1 MAREDYEAQVALLM
15 RLLPHVAKE
24 KVFALKGGTA
34 INLFYRD
41 LPRLSVDIDL
51 TYLPIK
57 DRGESLAEI
66 NEAMDRMAAAIEGS
80 IAGAKT
86 QRIQGGGGG
95 ATRVL
100 ARLGGAEIKI
110 ETSPVMRGVVHDPEM
125 RPVSDAVADEFG
137 YAEMQV
143 VSFEDLFGGKLH
155 AAVDRQHPRDLY
167 DIKLLYENEGLTEDL
182 FRTFLIYI
190 ACSSRP
196 AHELLDPNFI
206 DLDEPYTKEFEGM
219 TKVRANLDD
228 LLETRE
234 RLVADIRSRLDE
246 KVRTFLLRL
255 HDGTPDFGVIERLRA
270 ADLLYALFFGLSPF
284 PGAAEAFA
292 NLLSTPRGWA
302 LVMVG
307 SGIGALFA
315 AFAFAISLFSIPMM
329 LERRVDALTAMG
341 RSFAMT
347 LQNLPVVLVWGVIV
361 AAGLVL
367 CVATGFLALI
377 VIFPVL
383 GHGTWHVWR
392 AISGGGES

>member
-1 MAREDYEAQVALLM
+1 MAREDYEAQVALLV
-15 RLLPHVAKE
+15 RLLPHVARE

-66 NEAMDRMAAAIEGS
+66 NEAMDRIAAAIEGS
-80 IAGAKT
+80 IIGAKT
-86 QRIQGGGGG
+86 QRIRGGGGG
-95 ATRVL
+95 ATRIL

-125 RPVSDAVADEFG
+125 RPVSDAVEDEFG

-167 DIKLLYENEGLTEDL
+167 DIRLLYENEGLTEDL

-206 DLDEPYTKEFEGM
+206 DLDQPYMKEFEGM
-219 TKVRANLDD
+219 TKARVSLEV
-228 LLETRE
+228 LLEIRK

-246 KVRTFLLRL
+246 KARMFLLSL
-255 HDGTPDFGVIERLRA
+255 HDAKPDFDAIERPRA
-270 ADLLYALFFGLSPF
+270 ADLPAVRWKLINLEKLKRDSLAKHAEHRAALEALF
-284 PGAAEAFA
+284 
-292 NLLSTPRGWA
+292 R
-302 LVMVG
+302 
-307 SGIGALFA
+307 
-315 AFAFAISLFSIPMM
+315 
-329 LERRVDALTAMG
+329 
-341 RSFAMT
+341 
-347 LQNLPVVLVWGVIV
+347 
-361 AAGLVL
+361 
-367 CVATGFLALI
+367 
-377 VIFPVL
+377 
-383 GHGTWHVWR
+383 
-392 AISGGGES
+392 